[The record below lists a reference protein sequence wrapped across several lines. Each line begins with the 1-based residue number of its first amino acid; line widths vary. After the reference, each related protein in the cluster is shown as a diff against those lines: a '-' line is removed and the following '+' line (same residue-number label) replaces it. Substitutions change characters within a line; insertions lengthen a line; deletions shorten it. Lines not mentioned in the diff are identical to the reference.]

1 MTYAGNCRGVGLG
14 YTPRVRGSLT
24 HLVALAGFLLVSAML
39 LWWAWLPPRLRRG
52 LALAASGAGLLF
64 LVLALN
70 TAGHREAETTGSFVL
85 GSAYVSGQ
93 ASASAS
99 LPYYVITAVCLLMG
113 TAALALPDAAAR
125 GLARHPVASAV
136 AVSVLATLVRF
147 ALEKAAAPKDW
158 TWAVGVTW
166 LAPLVGAFLAIR
178 LREQGHGLR
187 TLAAALLVYGLASR
201 AWVALTYLA
210 ATGWRLGSHYDLS
223 SAWVQLQDPVTG
235 MARSFSPGSVS
246 QLLYVV
252 ALPQLMVWPLYT
264 VAVGLLGAAAVYLL
278 VGAWRPSRRVA
289 LPVDMA
295 PASQDR

>member
-1 MTYAGNCRGVGLG
+1 
-14 YTPRVRGSLT
+14 VRGSLT
-24 HLVALAGFLLVSAML
+24 HVLVLAGFLLVSASL
-39 LWWAWLPPRLRRG
+39 LWWAWLPPRVRRG
-52 LALAASGAGLLF
+52 LALAASGAGLVF

-85 GSAYVSGQ
+85 GPAYVAGH

-113 TAALALPDAAAR
+113 TAALAVPDSAAGR
-125 GLARHPVASAV
+125 LARHPVGSAV

-166 LAPLVGAFLAIR
+166 LAPLVGVFLAIR
-178 LREQGHGLR
+178 LREQGRGLR
-187 TLAAALLVYGLASR
+187 ALAAALLVYGLASR

-223 SAWVQLQDPVTG
+223 SAWVQLRDPLTG
-235 MARSFSPGSVS
+235 VVRGFSPGSAT

-252 ALPQLMVWPLYT
+252 ALPQLIFWPLYT
-264 VAVGLLGAAAVYLL
+264 VVVGLLGATAVYL
-278 VGAWRPSRRVA
+278 VAGTWRPRRVT
-289 LPVDMA
+289 LPVEMA
-295 PASQDR
+295 PAPQDR

>member
-1 MTYAGNCRGVGLG
+1 
-14 YTPRVRGSLT
+14 VRGSLT
-24 HLVALAGFLLVSAML
+24 HVLVLAGFLLVSAIL
-39 LWWAWLPPRLRRG
+39 LWWAWLPPRVRRG

-85 GSAYVSGQ
+85 GSAYVAGQ

-113 TAALALPDAAAR
+113 TAALALPDSAVGR
-125 GLARHPVASAV
+125 LARHPVASAV

-147 ALEKAAAPKDW
+147 ALEKAAAPKVW

-166 LAPLVGAFLAIR
+166 LAPLVGVFLAIR
-178 LREQGHGLR
+178 LREQGRGLR
-187 TLAAALLVYGLASR
+187 ALAAALLVYGLASR
-201 AWVALTYLA
+201 AWVALTYVA

-223 SAWVQLQDPVTG
+223 SAWVQLRDPLTG
-235 MARSFSPGSVS
+235 VVRSFSPGSVT
-246 QLLYVV
+246 QLVYVV

-264 VAVGLLGAAAVYLL
+264 LVVGLLGAAAVYLL
-278 VGAWRPSRRVA
+278 AAAWRPRRVA
-289 LPVDMA
+289 LPVEMA
-295 PASQDR
+295 PAQQDR